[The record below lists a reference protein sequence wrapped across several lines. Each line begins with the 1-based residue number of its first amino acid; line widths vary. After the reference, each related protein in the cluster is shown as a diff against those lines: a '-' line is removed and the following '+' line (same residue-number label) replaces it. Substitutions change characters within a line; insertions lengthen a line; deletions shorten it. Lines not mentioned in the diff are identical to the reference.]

1 LTVLSEVGIFK
12 NSSNTIIIVGN
23 RGVSSVGL
31 EQLVPDKDNNERL
44 QLLSAMPWIKDLL
57 VLLKDLRYGS
67 VTLVVQDGKVIQ
79 IEKVEKI
86 RRC

>member
-1 LTVLSEVGIFK
+1 LTVLSEVGILKK
-12 NSSNTIIIVGN
+12 NRNNIIIVGN
-23 RGVSSVGL
+23 RGCHLMGL
-31 EQLVPDKDNNERL
+31 GQLVPDKDNNENLR
-44 QLLSAMPWIKDLL
+44 LLSTMPWIKDLL

-79 IEKVEKI
+79 MEKVEKI

>member
-1 LTVLSEVGIFK
+1 
-12 NSSNTIIIVGN
+12 
-23 RGVSSVGL
+23 VSSVGL

>member
-1 LTVLSEVGIFK
+1 
-12 NSSNTIIIVGN
+12 
-23 RGVSSVGL
+23 VGL
-31 EQLVPDKDNNERL
+31 GQLVPDKGNDEKL
-44 QLLSAMPWIKDLL
+44 QLTLPWINDLL
-57 VLLKDLRYGS
+57 VLLKDLRFGS

>member
-1 LTVLSEVGIFK
+1 MV
-12 NSSNTIIIVGN
+12 
-23 RGVSSVGL
+23 L
-31 EQLVPDKDNNERL
+31 EQPISDKDNHEAGVL
-44 QLLSAMPWIKDLL
+44 ALPWIKDLL

-79 IEKVEKI
+79 MEKVEKI

>member
-1 LTVLSEVGIFK
+1 MGSG
-12 NSSNTIIIVGN
+12 
-23 RGVSSVGL
+23 
-31 EQLVPDKDNNERL
+31 QMVPDKDNDGKL
-44 QLLSAMPWIKDLL
+44 QLPLPWIKDLL